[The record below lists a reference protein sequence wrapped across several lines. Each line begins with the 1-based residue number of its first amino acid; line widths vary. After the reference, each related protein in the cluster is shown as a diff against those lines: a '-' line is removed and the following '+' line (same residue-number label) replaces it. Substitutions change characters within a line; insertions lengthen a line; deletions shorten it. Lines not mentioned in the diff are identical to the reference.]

1 MVLVQRLGY
10 KPNIKIKR
18 SFFVSRVLT
27 LNSFTVPICKRV
39 SIIFPLYE
47 VAGTLKS
54 KSIVIMMNFLEQ
66 ISGLK
71 AVIKQANLIVGSG
84 LWVKGQV
91 DLASLKLMNFFLF
104 FNEFILADPEV
115 RESYKL
121 PILKEVQKNYIK
133 LIIFDIGFFFDT
145 YTRRSLPLSNHFWLE
160 LNFYFETKGNIL
172 DSDYSMFFYTQYF
185 FSHNFLEWRNQ
196 QC

>member
-66 ISGLK
+66 MSGLK

-115 RESYKL
+115 RESSKL

-160 LNFYFETKGNIL
+160 LNFHFETKGNIL